1 MPKGALLH
9 VHLEATVDK
18 RYLLELAIKESTM
31 HVRTPCVV
39 TTTNWTTTVPEFR
52 AFKEK
57 QLSQFASVT
66 DAEYPG
72 NIWVPLH
79 QARSSF
85 ALGGP
90 EGFDQ
95 WVIGAMTIN
104 PAEAYGTHNIITKVQ
119 GLSHCQSPYM
129 QHSQMFQIWQKFD
142 STFTATE
149 VTVYQYARMTLSC

>member
-18 RYLLELAIKESTM
+18 RYLLELAIKESNM

-52 AFKEK
+52 AFKEE

-119 GLSHCQSPYM
+119 GLSHCQSLP
-129 QHSQMFQIWQKFD
+129 IC
-142 STFTATE
+142 STHKCFRYGKSS
-149 VTVYQYARMTLSC
+149 TVPLRPQR